1 MGYRGS
7 CPAPRSEL
15 EARVGQGNPGRVKH
29 GCGSDSLCS
38 PPPTCPPPCQ
48 PLRGSG
54 AASCGSGRGYRR
66 PRPGQLSS
74 AAPPRHLAQGV
85 MAPLR
90 VERAPGGSQLAVT
103 SAQRPAALRLPPL
116 LLLLLLLLLGAVST
130 SPESLNQSHPTEDS
144 LLSKGKMEDYETNVL
159 PCWYY
164 YKTSMDSVK
173 DWCNWT
179 LISRYYSN
187 LRYCL
192 EYEADKFGLGFP
204 NPLAENIILEA
215 HLIHFANCSLVQPTF
230 SDPPEDV
237 LLAMI
242 IAPICL
248 IPFLVTLVVWRS
260 KDGDAQA

>member
-1 MGYRGS
+1 
-7 CPAPRSEL
+7 
-15 EARVGQGNPGRVKH
+15 
-29 GCGSDSLCS
+29 
-38 PPPTCPPPCQ
+38 
-48 PLRGSG
+48 
-54 AASCGSGRGYRR
+54 
-66 PRPGQLSS
+66 
-74 AAPPRHLAQGV
+74 

-90 VERAPGGSQLAVT
+90 VERAPGGSQLGVT
-103 SAQRPAALRLPPL
+103 RAQRPAALRLPPL

-164 YKTSMDSVK
+164 YKSSMDSVK

-204 NPLAENIILEA
+204 NPLAESIILEA

-237 LLAMI
+237 LLAMV

-260 KDGDAQA
+260 KDGDAQV